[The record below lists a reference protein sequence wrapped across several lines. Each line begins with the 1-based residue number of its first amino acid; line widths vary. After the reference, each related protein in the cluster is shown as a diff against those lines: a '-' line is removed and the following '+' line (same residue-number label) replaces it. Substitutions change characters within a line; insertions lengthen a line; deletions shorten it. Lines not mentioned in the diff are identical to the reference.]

1 MYKTNIIKKLFI
13 IVIILSLLSAFNEYS
28 NSAQN
33 IDDLSYAVAIGV
45 DIGET
50 AKYRISLQLTTMESS
65 ATESAISDSSKSSS
79 GGSSGSGQ
87 SSSGGEESSS
97 KTSSNYIIQTMETD
111 SIDSALNIANSYINK
126 TINLSHCKI
135 LLVSED
141 IAKQGVEPLVN
152 SLINKVETRP
162 DCSIIV
168 SKIPEG
174 EFNDG
179 KKPKIEE
186 LISKYYDVASNLETG
201 RGYSETIKLNEFY
214 LTLNDTFY
222 QPYASLGTTYNTTK
236 NTNEQNVTS
245 NLDSQSK
252 TLITN
257 SEKQSVEVMGLAVF
271 KKDKLVGT
279 LNANQ
284 TLSHQLITNELDFST
299 LNIISP
305 FNSNETLDI
314 YISTYKK
321 PKIEIYINNSSP
333 FVKVNLYIAA
343 RIVSFNSYEINLLTE
358 EKLNL
363 VQRTVKNHLEK
374 QIYDY
379 LNTTAREYKSDISGL
394 GRFAVKNFITTNN
407 WNDYNWLEN
416 YQNSTFKVT
425 VDTSIK
431 TGNLL
436 TQE

>member
-1 MYKTNIIKKLFI
+1 MNKTDIVKKIFIVAIII
-13 IVIILSLLSAFNEYS
+13 SLLSGFNQYS

-45 DIGET
+45 DKGET

-65 ATESAISDSSKSSS
+65 ATESAISESSGSSEGSEASSNPVSSS
-79 GGSSGSGQ
+79 GS
-87 SSSGGEESSS
+87 
-97 KTSSNYIIQTMETD
+97 TASNYIIQTMETD

-135 LLVSED
+135 LLVSEE
-141 IAKQGVEPLVN
+141 IAKQGVDPLVN

-168 SKIPEG
+168 SKIPDD
-174 EFNDG
+174 EFNNE

-222 QPYASLGTTYNTTK
+222 QPYASLGTTYNTSK
-236 NTNEQNVTS
+236 NTNKQNIS
-245 NLDSQSK
+245 ANLDAQSK

-271 KKDKLVGT
+271 KKDKLVGS

-299 LNIISP
+299 INIISP
-305 FNSNETLDI
+305 FNPNETLDI
-314 YISTYKK
+314 YISTFKK
-321 PKIEIYINNSSP
+321 PNIKVNISNGSP
-333 FVKVNLYIAA
+333 FVEINLYIAA

-363 VQRTVKNHLEK
+363 IQDTVKRHLEN
-374 QIYDY
+374 QIYNY
-379 LNTTAREYKSDISGL
+379 LNKTAKEFNSDISGL
-394 GRFAVKNFITTNN
+394 GRYAVKNFRTTND
-407 WNDYNWLEN
+407 WNNYNWLEN
-416 YQNSTFKVT
+416 YQNCTFKVT

>member
-1 MYKTNIIKKLFI
+1 MNKTDIIKKIFI
-13 IVIILSLLSAFNEYS
+13 IAIIASLLSAFNQYS

-45 DIGET
+45 DVGET

-65 ATESAISDSSKSSS
+65 ATESAISESSQ
-79 GGSSGSGQ
+79 GGSSS
-87 SSSGGEESSS
+87 ESSS
-97 KTSSNYIIQTMETD
+97 SSDSSNKTSSNYIIQTMETD

-135 LLVSED
+135 LLVSEE

-162 DCSIIV
+162 DCSIII
-168 SKIPEG
+168 SKIPAD
-174 EFNDG
+174 EFADE

-236 NTNEQNVTS
+236 NTNDNNVS
-245 NLDSQSK
+245 ANLDAQSK
-252 TLITN
+252 TLVTN
-257 SEKQSVEVMGLAVF
+257 SEKESVEVMGLAVF
-271 KKDKLVGT
+271 KKDKLVGSLT
-279 LNANQ
+279 ANQ

-299 LNIISP
+299 INIISP
-305 FNSNETLDI
+305 FNQNETLDI
-314 YISTYKK
+314 YISTFKS
-321 PKIEIYINNSSP
+321 PKIKVNISGGSP
-333 FVKVNLYIAA
+333 FVQINLYVAA

-363 VQRTVKNHLEK
+363 IQNTVKKHLED

-379 LNTTAREYKSDISGL
+379 LNITAKEFKSDISGL
-394 GRFAVKNFITTNN
+394 GRYAVKNFQTIDN
-407 WNDYNWLEN
+407 WNNYNWLEN
-416 YQNSTFKVT
+416 YQNSVFKVN
-425 VDTSIK
+425 VATSIK

>member
-1 MYKTNIIKKLFI
+1 MNKTDIIKKIFI
-13 IVIILSLLSAFNEYS
+13 IAIIVSLLSGFNQYS

-45 DIGET
+45 DIGKT

-65 ATESAISDSSKSSS
+65 ATESAISE
-79 GGSSGSGQ
+79 SSGSSQNSQ
-87 SSSGGEESSS
+87 SSSNPVSSS
-97 KTSSNYIIQTMETD
+97 NSTSSNYIIQTMETD

-135 LLVSED
+135 LLVSEA

-168 SKIPEG
+168 SKIPND
-174 EFNDG
+174 EFGTD

-214 LTLNDTFY
+214 LTLNDSFF
-222 QPYASLGTTYNTTK
+222 QPYASLGTTYNTSK
-236 NTNEQNVTS
+236 NTNNENIPS
-245 NLDSQSK
+245 NLDAQSK
-252 TLITN
+252 TLVTN
-257 SEKQSVEVMGLAVF
+257 LEKESVEVMGLAVF
-271 KKDKLVGT
+271 KKDKLVGS

-299 LNIISP
+299 INIISP
-305 FNSNETLDI
+305 FNQNETLDI
-314 YISTYKK
+314 YISTFKK
-321 PKIEIYINNSSP
+321 PNIKVDISKGSP
-333 FVKVNLYIAA
+333 FVQINLYVAA
-343 RIVSFNSYEINLLTE
+343 RLISFNSYDINLLTE
-358 EKLNL
+358 DKLNL
-363 VQRTVKNHLEK
+363 IQDTVKKHLEY
-374 QIYDY
+374 QLYDY
-379 LNTTAREYKSDISGL
+379 LNTTSKNFKSDISGL
-394 GRFAVKNFITTNN
+394 GRYAVKNFTTIDDWNN
-407 WNDYNWLEN
+407 YNWLEN

>member
-1 MYKTNIIKKLFI
+1 MNKMDIIKKIFI
-13 IVIILSLLSAFNEYS
+13 IAIIVSLLSAFNEYS

-45 DIGET
+45 DVGET

-65 ATESAISDSSKSSS
+65 ATESAISDSPQGSSGSKSSS
-79 GGSSGSGQ
+79 NN
-87 SSSGGEESSS
+87 SSSN
-97 KTSSNYIIQTMETD
+97 TSSNYIIQTMETD

-135 LLVSED
+135 LLVSEE

-162 DCSIIV
+162 DCSIII
-168 SKIPEG
+168 SKIPDEEFDG
-174 EFNDG
+174 E
-179 KKPKIEE
+179 KKPKIEN
-186 LISKYYDVASNLETG
+186 LISKYYDVASNIETG

-222 QPYASLGTTYNTTK
+222 QPYASLGTTYNTSK
-236 NTNEQNVTS
+236 NTNDKNVS
-245 NLDSQSK
+245 ADLDTQSK

-257 SEKQSVEVMGLAVF
+257 LEKESVEVMGLAVF

-284 TLSHQLITNELDFST
+284 TLSHQLLSNELDFST

-305 FNSNETLDI
+305 FNQNETLDI
-314 YISTYKK
+314 YISTFKQ
-321 PKIEIYINNSSP
+321 PKIKVDIQNSSP
-333 FVKVNLYIAA
+333 FVQINLYVAA
-343 RIVSFNSYEINLLTE
+343 RIVSFNSYDINLLTE

-363 VQRTVKNHLEK
+363 IQNNVKNHLEN
-374 QIYDY
+374 QVYDY
-379 LNTTAREYKSDISGL
+379 LNKTAKEFNSDISGL
-394 GRFAVKNFITTNN
+394 GRYAVKNFRTTND
-407 WNDYNWLEN
+407 WNNYNWLEN
-416 YQNSTFKVT
+416 YQNSTFKVN
-425 VDTSIK
+425 VDISIK

>member
-1 MYKTNIIKKLFI
+1 M
-13 IVIILSLLSAFNEYS
+13 LSGFNQYS

-45 DIGET
+45 DVGKT

-65 ATESAISDSSKSSS
+65 ATESAISE
-79 GGSSGSGQ
+79 SSGSSEGSQ
-87 SSSGGEESSS
+87 SSSNPVSSS
-97 KTSSNYIIQTMETD
+97 SDTASNYIIQTMETD

-168 SKIPEG
+168 SKIPDN
-174 EFNDG
+174 EFDAG

-236 NTNEQNVTS
+236 NTNEQNIS
-245 NLDSQSK
+245 SDLDTQSK

-257 SEKQSVEVMGLAVF
+257 SEKESVEVMGLAVF
-271 KKDKLVGT
+271 KKDKLAGA

-284 TLSHQLITNELDFST
+284 TLSHQLNTNKLYFST
-299 LNIISP
+299 INIISP
-305 FNSNETLDI
+305 FNQNETLDI
-314 YISTYKK
+314 YISTFKK
-321 PKIEIYINNSSP
+321 PNIKVDISNGSP
-333 FVKVNLYIAA
+333 FVQINLYVAA
-343 RIVSFNSYEINLLTE
+343 RIISFNSYEINLLTE

-363 VQRTVKNHLEK
+363 IQDTVKRHLEN
-374 QIYDY
+374 QVYDY
-379 LNTTAREYKSDISGL
+379 LNITAKEFKSDISGL
-394 GRFAVKNFITTNN
+394 GRYAAKNFRTIDDWNN
-407 WNDYNWLEN
+407 YNWLEN
-416 YQNSTFKVT
+416 YQNSVFKVN

>member
-1 MYKTNIIKKLFI
+1 MNKNDIIKKIFI
-13 IVIILSLLSAFNEYS
+13 IAIIASLLSAFGEYS

-45 DIGET
+45 DVGET

-65 ATESAISDSSKSSS
+65 ATESAISDSS
-79 GGSSGSGQ
+79 GSSGNP
-87 SSSGGEESSS
+87 SSSSENSSS
-97 KTSSNYIIQTMETD
+97 NTSSNYIVQTMETD

-135 LLVSED
+135 LLLSEE
-141 IAKQGVEPLVN
+141 IAKKGVEPLVN

-168 SKIPEG
+168 SEIPED
-174 EFNDG
+174 EFSNEN
-179 KKPKIEE
+179 KPKIEE

-236 NTNEQNVTS
+236 NTNDKNIS
-245 NLDSQSK
+245 SDLDTQSK
-252 TLITN
+252 TLVTN

-271 KKDKLVGT
+271 KKDKLIGNLT
-279 LNANQ
+279 AHQ

-299 LNIISP
+299 LNIPSP
-305 FNSNETLDI
+305 FNPNETLDI
-314 YISTYKK
+314 YISSFKS
-321 PKIEIYINNSSP
+321 PKIKVDIQNSSP
-333 FVKVNLYIAA
+333 FVQINLYVAA
-343 RIVSFNSYEINLLTE
+343 RIVSFNSYDINLLTE

-363 VQRTVKNHLEK
+363 IQNTVKQHLEN
-374 QIYDY
+374 QLYDY
-379 LNTTAREYKSDISGL
+379 LNRTAKEYNSDISGL
-394 GRFAVKNFITTNN
+394 GRYAVKNFRTIEDWRN
-407 WNDYNWLEN
+407 YNWLEN
-416 YQNSTFKVT
+416 YQNSTFKVNI
-425 VDTSIK
+425 DISIK

>member
-1 MYKTNIIKKLFI
+1 MNKTNIVKNIFI
-13 IVIILSLLSAFNEYS
+13 IAIITSLFSAFDEYS

-65 ATESAISDSSKSSS
+65 ATESAISKSTGSTEGSQSSSNPVSSS
-79 GGSSGSGQ
+79 GD
-87 SSSGGEESSS
+87 
-97 KTSSNYIIQTMETD
+97 TASNYIIQTMETD

-168 SKIPEG
+168 SRIPDN
-174 EFNDG
+174 EFDNG

-236 NTNEQNVTS
+236 NTNNQNVS
-245 NLDSQSK
+245 SDLDTQSK
-252 TLITN
+252 TLVTN
-257 SEKQSVEVMGLAVF
+257 SEKESVEVMGLAVF
-271 KKDKLVGT
+271 
-279 LNANQ
+279 
-284 TLSHQLITNELDFST
+284 
-299 LNIISP
+299 
-305 FNSNETLDI
+305 NS
-314 YISTYKK
+314 
-321 PKIEIYINNSSP
+321 
-333 FVKVNLYIAA
+333 
-343 RIVSFNSYEINLLTE
+343 
-358 EKLNL
+358 
-363 VQRTVKNHLEK
+363 
-374 QIYDY
+374 
-379 LNTTAREYKSDISGL
+379 
-394 GRFAVKNFITTNN
+394 
-407 WNDYNWLEN
+407 
-416 YQNSTFKVT
+416 
-425 VDTSIK
+425 
-431 TGNLL
+431 
-436 TQE
+436 

>member
-1 MYKTNIIKKLFI
+1 MIQNDIIKKIFITAILFF
-13 IVIILSLLSAFNEYS
+13 LLAAFNEYS

-45 DIGET
+45 DVGKT

-65 ATESAISDSSKSSS
+65 ATDSAISDSE
-79 GGSSGSGQ
+79 
-87 SSSGGEESSS
+87 SGGE
-97 KTSSNYIIQTMETD
+97 TSSNPVSSTGSTSSNFIIQTVETD

-135 LLVSED
+135 LLVSEE

-168 SKIPEG
+168 SEIPKN
-174 EFNDG
+174 EFEED

-186 LISKYYDVASNLETG
+186 LISKYYDVAANLETG

-236 NTNEQNVTS
+236 NTNEQNVSSDLNT
-245 NLDSQSK
+245 QSK
-252 TLITN
+252 TLVTN

-271 KKDKLVGT
+271 KKDKLVGNLT
-279 LNANQ
+279 ANQ

-299 LNIISP
+299 INITSP
-305 FNSNETLDI
+305 FNPNETLDI
-314 YISTYKK
+314 YISTFKN
-321 PKIEIYINNSSP
+321 PKIKVDISSSSP
-333 FVKVNLYIAA
+333 FVQVNLYVAA

-358 EKLNL
+358 DK
-363 VQRTVKNHLEK
+363 
-374 QIYDY
+374 
-379 LNTTAREYKSDISGL
+379 
-394 GRFAVKNFITTNN
+394 
-407 WNDYNWLEN
+407 
-416 YQNSTFKVT
+416 
-425 VDTSIK
+425 
-431 TGNLL
+431 
-436 TQE
+436 

>member
-1 MYKTNIIKKLFI
+1 MIKNDIIKKIFITAILFF
-13 IVIILSLLSAFNEYS
+13 LLAAFNEYS

-45 DIGET
+45 DVGET
-50 AKYRISLQLTTMESS
+50 AKYKISLQLTTMESS
-65 ATESAISDSSKSSS
+65 ATDSAISDSE
-79 GGSSGSGQ
+79 
-87 SSSGGEESSS
+87 SGGESSS
-97 KTSSNYIIQTMETD
+97 NPIGSAGSTSSNFIIQTVETD

-126 TINLSHCKI
+126 AINLSHCKI
-135 LLVSED
+135 LLVSEE

-162 DCSIIV
+162 DCNIIV
-168 SKIPEG
+168 SRIPEN
-174 EFNDG
+174 EFEED

-186 LISKYYDVASNLETG
+186 LITKYHDVAANLETG

-222 QPYASLGTTYNTTK
+222 QPFASLGTTYNTTK
-236 NTNEQNVTS
+236 NTNEENVS
-245 NLDSQSK
+245 SDLDTQSK
-252 TLITN
+252 TLVTN

-271 KKDKLVGT
+271 KKDKLVGNLT
-279 LNANQ
+279 ADQ

-299 LNIISP
+299 INITSP
-305 FNSNETLDI
+305 FNPNETLDI
-314 YISTYKK
+314 YISTFKN
-321 PKIEIYINNSSP
+321 PKIKVDISNGSP
-333 FVKVNLYIAA
+333 FVQVNLYVAA

-358 EKLNL
+358 DKLNL
-363 VQRTVKNHLEK
+363 IQNTVKRHIEK

-379 LNTTAREYKSDISGL
+379 LNTTAKEYKSDISGF
-394 GRFAVKNFITTNN
+394 GRYAVKNFRTLDD
-407 WNDYNWLEN
+407 WNSYNWLEN
-416 YQNSTFKVT
+416 YQNSAFKVK
-425 VDTSIK
+425 VDISIK

>member
-1 MYKTNIIKKLFI
+1 MNKNNIIKKIFI
-13 IVIILSLLSAFNEYS
+13 ITIISSLLSAFNEYS

-45 DIGET
+45 DVGET

-65 ATESAISDSSKSSS
+65 ATEYAISDSSSGSSEGSQSSS
-79 GGSSGSGQ
+79 NPVGSSGS
-87 SSSGGEESSS
+87 
-97 KTSSNYIIQTMETD
+97 TSSNYIIQTMETD

-135 LLVSED
+135 LLVSEE

-168 SKIPEG
+168 SEIPED
-174 EFNDG
+174 EFTD
-179 KKPKIEE
+179 KDKPKIEE

-236 NTNEQNVTS
+236 NTNDKNVS
-245 NLDSQSK
+245 SDLDTQSK
-252 TLITN
+252 TLVTN
-257 SEKQSVEVMGLAVF
+257 SEKQSVEVMGLAIF
-271 KKDKLVGT
+271 KKDKLVGNLT
-279 LNANQ
+279 ATQ

-299 LNIISP
+299 LNIASP
-305 FNSNETLDI
+305 FNPNETLDI
-314 YISTYKK
+314 YISSFKR
-321 PKIEIYINNSSP
+321 PKIKVDIQNGSP
-333 FVKVNLYIAA
+333 FAQINLYVAA
-343 RIVSFNSYEINLLTE
+343 RIVSFNSYHINLLTE
-358 EKLNL
+358 ENLN
-363 VQRTVKNHLEK
+363 VIQSTVKQHLEN

-379 LNTTAREYKSDISGL
+379 LNTSAKEYNSDTSGL
-394 GRFAVKNFITTNN
+394 GRYAVKNFRTTDDWNN
-407 WNDYNWLEN
+407 YNWLEN
-416 YQNSTFKVT
+416 YQNSTFKVN
-425 VDTSIK
+425 VDISIK

>member
-1 MYKTNIIKKLFI
+1 MNKVSIVKKIFI
-13 IVIILSLLSAFNEYS
+13 IAIISSILSSFNEYS

-45 DIGET
+45 DVGET

-65 ATESAISDSSKSSS
+65 ATESAISDSSNGSSSQGSESTSNPVSSS
-79 GGSSGSGQ
+79 GS
-87 SSSGGEESSS
+87 
-97 KTSSNYIIQTMETD
+97 TSSNYIIQTMETD

-135 LLVSED
+135 LLISEE

-168 SKIPEG
+168 SEIPND
-174 EFNDG
+174 EFDSKN
-179 KKPKIEE
+179 KPKIEE
-186 LISKYYDVASNLETG
+186 LLSKYYDVASNLETG

-236 NTNEQNVTS
+236 NTNEQNVSS
-245 NLDSQSK
+245 NLDTQSK
-252 TLITN
+252 TLVTN

-271 KKDKLVGT
+271 KKDKLVGNLT
-279 LNANQ
+279 ANQ

-299 LNIISP
+299 LNIPSP
-305 FNSNETLDI
+305 FNQNETLDI
-314 YISTYKK
+314 YISSFKS
-321 PKIEIYINNSSP
+321 PKIKVDIQNSSP
-333 FVKVNLYIAA
+333 FVQINLYVAA
-343 RIVSFNSYEINLLTE
+343 RIVSFNSYDINLLTE

-363 VQRTVKNHLEK
+363 IQNTVKQHLEN
-374 QIYDY
+374 QLYDY
-379 LNTTAREYKSDISGL
+379 FNRTAKEYNSDISGL
-394 GRFAVKNFITTNN
+394 GRYAVKNFRTIEDWRN
-407 WNDYNWLEN
+407 YNWLEN
-416 YQNSTFKVT
+416 YQNSTFKVNI
-425 VDTSIK
+425 DISIK

>member
-1 MYKTNIIKKLFI
+1 MNKSDITKKIFI
-13 IVIILSLLSAFNEYS
+13 IAIIASLLSAFNEYS

-45 DIGET
+45 DVGET

-65 ATESAISDSSKSSS
+65 ATESAISESS
-79 GGSSGSGQ
+79 GGSSGGS
-87 SSSGGEESSS
+87 ESSS
-97 KTSSNYIIQTMETD
+97 NPVSSSSSTSSNYIIQTMETD
-111 SIDSALNIANSYINK
+111 SIDNALNIANSYINK

-135 LLVSED
+135 LLVSEE

-168 SKIPEG
+168 SKVPDN
-174 EFNDG
+174 EFDSE

-186 LISKYYDVASNLETG
+186 LISKYYDVASNIETG

-236 NTNEQNVTS
+236 NTNNQNISS

-279 LNANQ
+279 LNATQ

-305 FNSNETLDI
+305 FNPNETLDI
-314 YISTYKK
+314 YISTFKK
-321 PKIEIYINNSSP
+321 PQIKVDITNGSP
-333 FVKVNLYIAA
+333 FVQINLYVAA
-343 RIVSFNSYEINLLTE
+343 RIVSFNSYEINLLTK

-363 VQRTVKNHLEK
+363 VQDSVKKYLE
-374 QIYDY
+374 QQLYDY
-379 LNTTAREYKSDISGL
+379 LNTTSKEYSSDISGL
-394 GRFAVKNFITTNN
+394 GRYAVKNFKTIDDWNN
-407 WNDYNWLEN
+407 YNWLEN
-416 YQNSTFKVT
+416 YKNSTFKVNT
-425 VDTSIK
+425 DISIK

>member
-1 MYKTNIIKKLFI
+1 MNKADIVKKIFI
-13 IVIILSLLSAFNEYS
+13 IAIIVSLLSGFNEYS

-45 DIGET
+45 DVGET

-65 ATESAISDSSKSSS
+65 ATESAISE
-79 GGSSGSGQ
+79 SSGSSEGSQ
-87 SSSGGEESSS
+87 SSSNPVGSSS
-97 KTSSNYIIQTMETD
+97 DTASNYIIQTMETD
-111 SIDSALNIANSYINK
+111 SIDSSLNIANSYINK

-135 LLVSED
+135 LLVSEA

-168 SKIPEG
+168 SKIPDN
-174 EFNDG
+174 EFDAG

-236 NTNEQNVTS
+236 NTNDQNVS
-245 NLDSQSK
+245 SDLDTQSK

-257 SEKQSVEVMGLAVF
+257 SEKESVEVMGLAVF
-271 KKDKLVGT
+271 KKDKLAGS
-279 LNANQ
+279 LNAKQ
-284 TLSHQLITNELDFST
+284 TLSHQLITNKLDFST
-299 LNIISP
+299 INIISP
-305 FNSNETLDI
+305 FNQNETLDI
-314 YISTYKK
+314 YISTFKK
-321 PKIEIYINNSSP
+321 PNIKVDISNGSP
-333 FVKVNLYIAA
+333 FVQINLYVAA
-343 RIVSFNSYEINLLTE
+343 RIISFNSYEINLLTE

-363 VQRTVKNHLEK
+363 IQDTVKRHLEN
-374 QIYDY
+374 QVYDY
-379 LNTTAREYKSDISGL
+379 LNITAKEFKSDISGL
-394 GRFAVKNFITTNN
+394 GRYAAKNFRTIDDWNN
-407 WNDYNWLEN
+407 YNWLEN
-416 YQNSTFKVT
+416 YQNSVFKVN

>member
-1 MYKTNIIKKLFI
+1 MNTTNIVKKIFI
-13 IVIILSLLSAFNEYS
+13 IAIIASLLSGFSEYS

-45 DIGET
+45 DVGKT

-65 ATESAISDSSKSSS
+65 ATESAISE
-79 GGSSGSGQ
+79 SSGSSEGSQ
-87 SSSGGEESSS
+87 SSSNPVGSSS
-97 KTSSNYIIQTMETD
+97 DTASNYIIKTMETD

-168 SKIPEG
+168 SKIPDD
-174 EFNDG
+174 EFDND

-236 NTNEQNVTS
+236 NTNDQNVS
-245 NLDSQSK
+245 SDLDTQSK

-257 SEKQSVEVMGLAVF
+257 SEKESVEVMGLAVF
-271 KKDKLVGT
+271 KKDKLAGA

-284 TLSHQLITNELDFST
+284 TLSHQLITNKLDFST
-299 LNIISP
+299 INIISP
-305 FNSNETLDI
+305 FNPNETLDI
-314 YISTYKK
+314 YISTFKK
-321 PKIEIYINNSSP
+321 PNIKVDISNGSP
-333 FVKVNLYIAA
+333 FVQINLYVAA
-343 RIVSFNSYEINLLTE
+343 RIISFNSYEINLLTE

-363 VQRTVKNHLEK
+363 IQDRVKRHLEN
-374 QIYDY
+374 QVYDY
-379 LNTTAREYKSDISGL
+379 LNITAKEFKSDISGL
-394 GRFAVKNFITTNN
+394 GRYAAKNFRTIDDWNN
-407 WNDYNWLEN
+407 YNWLEN
-416 YQNSTFKVT
+416 YQNSVFKVN
-425 VDTSIK
+425 VETSIK

>member
-1 MYKTNIIKKLFI
+1 MDIIKKIFI
-13 IVIILSLLSAFNEYS
+13 IAIIISLLSAFNEYS

-45 DIGET
+45 DVGET

-65 ATESAISDSSKSSS
+65 ATESAISDSSQ
-79 GGSSGSGQ
+79 G
-87 SSSGGEESSS
+87 SSGGESSS
-97 KTSSNYIIQTMETD
+97 NSSSSDTSSNYIIQTMETD

-135 LLVSED
+135 LLVSEE

-168 SKIPEG
+168 SKIPADEFDG
-174 EFNDG
+174 E
-179 KKPKIEE
+179 KRPKIED
-186 LISKYYDVASNLETG
+186 LISKYYDVASNIETG

-236 NTNEQNVTS
+236 NTNDKNVS
-245 NLDSQSK
+245 SDLDTQSK
-252 TLITN
+252 TLVTN
-257 SEKQSVEVMGLAVF
+257 SEKESVEVMGLAVF
-271 KKDKLVGT
+271 KKDKLVGS

-284 TLSHQLITNELDFST
+284 TLSHQLLTNELDFST

-305 FNSNETLDI
+305 FNPNETLDI
-314 YISTYKK
+314 YISTFKK
-321 PKIEIYINNSSP
+321 PKIKVHIQNSSP
-333 FVKVNLYIAA
+333 FVQINLYVAA

-363 VQRTVKNHLEK
+363 IQNTVKSHLES
-374 QIYDY
+374 QVYDY
-379 LNTTAREYKSDISGL
+379 LNKTAKEFNSDISGL
-394 GRFAVKNFITTNN
+394 GRYAVKNFRTTND
-407 WNDYNWLEN
+407 WNNYNWLEN
-416 YQNSTFKVT
+416 YQNSAFKVN
-425 VDTSIK
+425 VDISIK

>member
-1 MYKTNIIKKLFI
+1 MNKTDIVKKIFI
-13 IVIILSLLSAFNEYS
+13 IAIIFSLLAAFNEYS

-45 DIGET
+45 DVGKT

-65 ATESAISDSSKSSS
+65 ATESATSQSSGSSSS
-79 GGSSGSGQ
+79 GQESSSNPVSSSGS
-87 SSSGGEESSS
+87 
-97 KTSSNYIIQTMETD
+97 TSSNHIIQTMETD

-135 LLVSED
+135 LLVSEE

-168 SKIPEG
+168 SKIPND
-174 EFNDG
+174 EFDND

-186 LISKYYDVASNLETG
+186 LLSKYYDVASNLETG

-214 LTLNDTFY
+214 LTLNDTFFE
-222 QPYASLGTTYNTTK
+222 PYASLGTTYNTTK
-236 NTNEQNVTS
+236 NTNDKNVS
-245 NLDSQSK
+245 SDLDSQSK
-252 TLITN
+252 TLVTN

-284 TLSHQLITNELDFST
+284 TLSHQLISNELDFST
-299 LNIISP
+299 LNVVSP

-314 YISTYKK
+314 YVSTFKT
-321 PKIEIYINNSSP
+321 PKINVDIQNSSP
-333 FVKVNLYIAA
+333 FIQLNLYVAA

-363 VQRTVKNHLEK
+363 VQDTVKKHLEK

-379 LNTTAREYKSDISGL
+379 LNTSAKNYKSDISGL
-394 GRFAVKNFITTNN
+394 GRFAVKNFTTLQD
-407 WNDYNWLEN
+407 WKKYNWLEN
-416 YQNSTFKVT
+416 FQNSTFKVN
-425 VDTSIK
+425 VDLSIK

>member
-1 MYKTNIIKKLFI
+1 MNTTNIIKKVFI
-13 IVIILSLLSAFNEYS
+13 IAIIGSLLSGFNQYS

-45 DIGET
+45 DVGET

-65 ATESAISDSSKSSS
+65 ATESAISESSGSSEGSKSSS
-79 GGSSGSGQ
+79 NPV
-87 SSSGGEESSS
+87 SSSGD
-97 KTSSNYIIQTMETD
+97 TASNYIIQTMETD
-111 SIDSALNIANSYINK
+111 SIDSALNITNSYINK

-135 LLVSED
+135 LLMSEE

-168 SKIPEG
+168 SKIPSD
-174 EFNDG
+174 EFDNG

-236 NTNEQNVTS
+236 NTNTQNVS
-245 NLDSQSK
+245 ANLDAQSK

-271 KKDKLVGT
+271 LKDKLVGT

-284 TLSHQLITNELDFST
+284 TLSHQLITNKLDFST
-299 LNIISP
+299 INIISP
-305 FNSNETLDI
+305 FNQNETLDI
-314 YISTYKK
+314 YISTFKK
-321 PKIEIYINNSSP
+321 PNTKVNISAGSP
-333 FVKVNLYIAA
+333 FVQMNLYVAA
-343 RIVSFNSYEINLLTE
+343 RIISFNSYEINLLTE
-358 EKLNL
+358 EKINL
-363 VQRTVKNHLEK
+363 IQDTVKKYLEN

-379 LNTTAREYKSDISGL
+379 LNLTAKEFKSDISGL
-394 GRFAVKNFITTNN
+394 GRYAAKNFRTIDDWNN
-407 WNDYNWLEN
+407 YNWLEN
-416 YQNSTFKVT
+416 YHNSVFKVN
-425 VDTSIK
+425 VDISIK

>member
-1 MYKTNIIKKLFI
+1 MNKTDIIKKIFI
-13 IVIILSLLSAFNEYS
+13 ISIIASLLSAFSEYS

-50 AKYRISLQLTTMESS
+50 SKYRISLQLTTMESS
-65 ATESAISDSSKSSS
+65 ATESAISNSSGASSGES
-79 GGSSGSGQ
+79 GSSNSGGGSSSQ
-87 SSSGGEESSS
+87 
-97 KTSSNYIIQTMETD
+97 TSSNYIIQTMETD

-135 LLVSED
+135 LLVSEE

-168 SKIPEG
+168 SKIPNG
-174 EFNDG
+174 EFNSE

-186 LISKYYDVASNLETG
+186 LISQYYDVASNIETG

-214 LTLNDTFY
+214 LTLNDSFY
-222 QPYASLGTTYNTTK
+222 QPYSSLGTTYNTSK
-236 NTNEQNVTS
+236 NTNNENVSS

-257 SEKQSVEVMGLAVF
+257 TEKQSVEVMGLGVF

-279 LNANQ
+279 LTANQ

-299 LNIISP
+299 INITSP
-305 FNSNETLDI
+305 FNPNETLDI
-314 YISTYKK
+314 YISTYKS
-321 PKIEIYINNSSP
+321 PKIKVDITNGSP
-333 FVKVNLYIAA
+333 FVQVNLYVAA

-363 VQRTVKNHLEK
+363 VQNTVKSYLEN

-379 LNTTAREYKSDISGL
+379 LNTTAKKYNSDISGL
-394 GRFAVKNFITTNN
+394 GRFAVKNFKTINDWNN
-407 WNDYNWLEN
+407 YNWLEN
-416 YQNSTFKVT
+416 YQNCTFKVNI
-425 VDTSIK
+425 DTSIK

>member
-1 MYKTNIIKKLFI
+1 MNKTDIVKKIFI
-13 IVIILSLLSAFNEYS
+13 IAIIASLLSGFSEYS

-65 ATESAISDSSKSSS
+65 ATESAISE
-79 GGSSGSGQ
+79 SSGSSEGSQ
-87 SSSGGEESSS
+87 SSSNPVGSSS
-97 KTSSNYIIQTMETD
+97 DTASNYIIQTMETD

-135 LLVSED
+135 LLVSEA

-168 SKIPEG
+168 SKIPDN
-174 EFNDG
+174 EFDDG

-236 NTNEQNVTS
+236 NTNDQNVSS
-245 NLDSQSK
+245 NLDTQSK
-252 TLITN
+252 TLVTN
-257 SEKQSVEVMGLAVF
+257 SEKESVEVMGLAVF
-271 KKDKLVGT
+271 KKDKLVGSLT
-279 LNANQ
+279 ANQ

-299 LNIISP
+299 INIISP
-305 FNSNETLDI
+305 FNPNETLDI
-314 YISTYKK
+314 YISTFKK
-321 PKIEIYINNSSP
+321 PNIKVDISNGSP
-333 FVKVNLYIAA
+333 FVQINLYVAA
-343 RIVSFNSYEINLLTE
+343 RIISFNSYEINLLTE

-363 VQRTVKNHLEK
+363 IQDTVKRHLEN
-374 QIYDY
+374 QVYDY
-379 LNTTAREYKSDISGL
+379 LNKTAKEFKSDISGL
-394 GRFAVKNFITTNN
+394 GRYAAKNFITIDDWNN
-407 WNDYNWLEN
+407 YNWLEN
-416 YQNSTFKVT
+416 YQNSVFKVN

>member
-1 MYKTNIIKKLFI
+1 MNKIDIVKKIFI
-13 IVIILSLLSAFNEYS
+13 IAIIFSLLSAFNEYS

-45 DIGET
+45 DIGKT

-65 ATESAISDSSKSSS
+65 ATESAISDSSGSSS
-79 GGSSGSGQ
+79 GSESSSNPV
-87 SSSGGEESSS
+87 SSSGD
-97 KTSSNYIIQTMETD
+97 TASNYIIQTMDTD

-135 LLVSED
+135 LLVSEE

-162 DCSIIV
+162 DCSIVV
-168 SKIPEG
+168 SKIPND
-174 EFNDG
+174 EFDG
-179 KKPKIEE
+179 DKKPKIES
-186 LISKYYDVASNLETG
+186 LISKYYDVASNMETG

-236 NTNEQNVTS
+236 NTNDKNVS
-245 NLDSQSK
+245 SDLDTQSK
-252 TLITN
+252 TLVTN
-257 SEKQSVEVMGLAVF
+257 SEKESVEVMGLAVF

-279 LNANQ
+279 LDANQ
-284 TLSHQLITNELDFST
+284 TLSHQLLTNKLDFST

-305 FNSNETLDI
+305 FNPNETLDI
-314 YISTYKK
+314 YISTFKK
-321 PKIEIYINNSSP
+321 PKIKVDIQNSSP
-333 FVKVNLYIAA
+333 FVQINLYVAA

-363 VQRTVKNHLEK
+363 IQNTVKSHLEG

-379 LNTTAREYKSDISGL
+379 LNKTAKEFNSDISGL
-394 GRFAVKNFITTNN
+394 GRYAVKNFRTTND
-407 WNDYNWLEN
+407 WNNYNWLEN
-416 YQNSTFKVT
+416 YQNSAFKIN
-425 VDTSIK
+425 VDISIK

>member
-1 MYKTNIIKKLFI
+1 MFKNDLIRKIFIGAILFF
-13 IVIILSLLSAFNEYS
+13 LLAAFNEYS

-45 DIGET
+45 DVGKT

-65 ATESAISDSSKSSS
+65 ATDSAISDSE
-79 GGSSGSGQ
+79 
-87 SSSGGEESSS
+87 SGGESSS
-97 KTSSNYIIQTMETD
+97 NPVGSAGSTSSNFIIQTVETD

-126 TINLSHCKI
+126 AINLSHCKI
-135 LLVSED
+135 LLVSEE

-162 DCSIIV
+162 DCNIIV
-168 SKIPEG
+168 SRIPEN
-174 EFNDG
+174 EFEED

-186 LISKYYDVASNLETG
+186 LISKYYDVAANLETG

-222 QPYASLGTTYNTTK
+222 QPFASLGTIYNTTK
-236 NTNEQNVTS
+236 NTNDQNVS
-245 NLDSQSK
+245 SDLDTQSK
-252 TLITN
+252 TLVTK

-279 LNANQ
+279 LTADQ

-299 LNIISP
+299 INITSP
-305 FNSNETLDI
+305 FNPNETLDI
-314 YISTYKK
+314 YISTFKN
-321 PKIEIYINNSSP
+321 PKIKVNISNGSP
-333 FVKVNLYIAA
+333 FVQVNLYVAA
-343 RIVSFNSYEINLLTE
+343 RITSFNSYEINLLTE
-358 EKLNL
+358 DKLNL
-363 VQRTVKNHLEK
+363 IQNTVKRHIEK

-379 LNTTAREYKSDISGL
+379 LNTTAKKYKSDISGF
-394 GRFAVKNFITTNN
+394 GRYAVKNFRTI
-407 WNDYNWLEN
+407 NDWETYNWLEN
-416 YQNSTFKVT
+416 YQNSTFKVN
-425 VDTSIK
+425 VDISIK

>member
-1 MYKTNIIKKLFI
+1 MIKNDIIKKIFIAAILFF
-13 IVIILSLLSAFNEYS
+13 LLAAFNEYS

-45 DIGET
+45 DVGET
-50 AKYRISLQLTTMESS
+50 AKYKISLQLTTMESS
-65 ATESAISDSSKSSS
+65 ATDSAIS
-79 GGSSGSGQ
+79 GSE
-87 SSSGGEESSS
+87 SGGESSS
-97 KTSSNYIIQTMETD
+97 NPVGSAGSTSSNFIIQTVETD

-126 TINLSHCKI
+126 AINLSHCKI
-135 LLVSED
+135 LLVSEE

-168 SKIPEG
+168 SEIPEN
-174 EFNDG
+174 EFEED

-186 LISKYYDVASNLETG
+186 LISKYYDVAANLETG

-214 LTLNDTFY
+214 LTLNDSFY

-236 NTNEQNVTS
+236 NTNEQNVS
-245 NLDSQSK
+245 SDLDTQSK
-252 TLITN
+252 TLVTN

-271 KKDKLVGT
+271 KKDKLVGN
-279 LNANQ
+279 LSANQ
-284 TLSHQLITNELDFST
+284 TLSHQLITNELEFST

-305 FNSNETLDI
+305 FNPNETLDI
-314 YISTYKK
+314 YISTFKN
-321 PKIEIYINNSSP
+321 PKIKVDISNGSP
-333 FVKVNLYIAA
+333 FVQVNLYVAA

-358 EKLNL
+358 DKLNL
-363 VQRTVKNHLEK
+363 IQNTVKRHIEK

-379 LNTTAREYKSDISGL
+379 LYITSKEYKSDISGF
-394 GRFAVKNFITTNN
+394 GRYAVKNFRTI
-407 WNDYNWLEN
+407 NDWESYNWLEN
-416 YQNSTFKVT
+416 YQNSTFKVN
-425 VDTSIK
+425 VDISIK

>member
-1 MYKTNIIKKLFI
+1 M
-13 IVIILSLLSAFNEYS
+13 
-28 NSAQN
+28 
-33 IDDLSYAVAIGV
+33 SYAVAIGV
-45 DIGET
+45 DVGKT

-65 ATESAISDSSKSSS
+65 ATESAISSSS
-79 GGSSGSGQ
+79 GGSSGS
-87 SSSGGEESSS
+87 SESSS
-97 KTSSNYIIQTMETD
+97 NPVGSSSSSSSNYIIQTMETD

-135 LLVSED
+135 LLVSQE
-141 IAKQGVEPLVN
+141 IARQGVEPLVN

-168 SKIPEG
+168 SKIPDN
-174 EFNDG
+174 EFDSGN
-179 KKPKIEE
+179 KPKIEE
-186 LISKYYDVASNLETG
+186 LISQYYDVASNIETG

-214 LTLNDTFY
+214 LTLNDSFY
-222 QPYASLGTTYNTTK
+222 QPYASLGTTYNTMK
-236 NTNEQNVTS
+236 NTNTQNVS
-245 NLDSQSK
+245 SDLDSQSK

-257 SEKQSVEVMGLAVF
+257 AEKKSVEVLGLSVF

-279 LNANQ
+279 LTANQ

-299 LNIISP
+299 LNITSP
-305 FNSNETLDI
+305 FNPNETLDI
-314 YISTYKK
+314 YISTFKK
-321 PKIEIYINNSSP
+321 PKIEVDITTGSP
-333 FVKVNLYIAA
+333 FVQVNLYVAA

-363 VQRTVKNHLEK
+363 VQDTVKRHLEN

-379 LNTTAREYKSDISGL
+379 LNTTAKKYNSDISGF
-394 GRFAVKNFITTNN
+394 GRYAAKNFITIDDWNN
-407 WNDYNWLEN
+407 YNWLEN
-416 YQNSTFKVT
+416 YQNSVFKVN
-425 VDTSIK
+425 VDISIK

>member
-1 MYKTNIIKKLFI
+1 MNKTDIVKKIFI
-13 IVIILSLLSAFNEYS
+13 IAIIASLLSGFSEYS

-65 ATESAISDSSKSSS
+65 ATESAISE
-79 GGSSGSGQ
+79 SSGSSEGSQ
-87 SSSGGEESSS
+87 SSSNPVGSSS
-97 KTSSNYIIQTMETD
+97 DTASNYIIQTMETD

-135 LLVSED
+135 LLVSEA

-168 SKIPEG
+168 SKIPDN
-174 EFNDG
+174 EFDDG

-236 NTNEQNVTS
+236 NTNDQNVSS
-245 NLDSQSK
+245 NLDTQSK
-252 TLITN
+252 TLVTN
-257 SEKQSVEVMGLAVF
+257 SEKESVEVMGLAVF
-271 KKDKLVGT
+271 KKDKLVGSLT
-279 LNANQ
+279 ANQ

-299 LNIISP
+299 INIISP
-305 FNSNETLDI
+305 FNPNETLDI
-314 YISTYKK
+314 YISTFKK
-321 PKIEIYINNSSP
+321 PNIKVDISNGSP
-333 FVKVNLYIAA
+333 FVQINLYVAA
-343 RIVSFNSYEINLLTE
+343 RIISFNSYEINLLTE

-363 VQRTVKNHLEK
+363 IQDTVKRHLEN
-374 QIYDY
+374 QVYDY
-379 LNTTAREYKSDISGL
+379 LNKTAKEFKSDISGL
-394 GRFAVKNFITTNN
+394 GRYAAKNFITIDDWNN
-407 WNDYNWLEN
+407 YNWLEN
-416 YQNSTFKVT
+416 YQNSVFKIN

>member
-1 MYKTNIIKKLFI
+1 MNKTNIVKKIFI
-13 IVIILSLLSAFNEYS
+13 IAIIGFLLSGFSEYS

-45 DIGET
+45 DVGET
-50 AKYRISLQLTTMESS
+50 AKYKISLQLTTMESS
-65 ATESAISDSSKSSS
+65 ATESAISESSGSSEGSQSSSNPVSSS
-79 GGSSGSGQ
+79 GD
-87 SSSGGEESSS
+87 
-97 KTSSNYIIQTMETD
+97 TASNYIIQTMETD

-135 LLVSED
+135 LLVSEA

-168 SKIPEG
+168 SKIPDD
-174 EFNDG
+174 EFDNG

-236 NTNEQNVTS
+236 NTNDQSVS
-245 NLDSQSK
+245 SDLDAQSK
-252 TLITN
+252 TLVTN
-257 SEKQSVEVMGLAVF
+257 SEKESVEVMGLAVF
-271 KKDKLVGT
+271 KKDKLVGSLT
-279 LNANQ
+279 ANQ

-299 LNIISP
+299 INIISP
-305 FNSNETLDI
+305 FNQNETLDI
-314 YISTYKK
+314 YISTFKK
-321 PKIEIYINNSSP
+321 PNIKVDISNGSP
-333 FVKVNLYIAA
+333 FVQINLFVAA

-363 VQRTVKNHLEK
+363 IQNTVKKHLEN

-379 LNTTAREYKSDISGL
+379 LNTTAKEFKSDISGL
-394 GRFAVKNFITTNN
+394 GRYAVKNFQTIDDWNN
-407 WNDYNWLEN
+407 YNWLEN
-416 YQNSTFKVT
+416 FQNSAFKVN

>member
-1 MYKTNIIKKLFI
+1 MNKTDIVKKIFI
-13 IVIILSLLSAFNEYS
+13 IAIIFSLLSAFNEYS

-45 DIGET
+45 DVGKT

-65 ATESAISDSSKSSS
+65 ATESAISESSS
-79 GGSSGSGQ
+79 GSSEGSESSSNPVSSSGS
-87 SSSGGEESSS
+87 
-97 KTSSNYIIQTMETD
+97 TSSNHIIQTMETD

-135 LLVSED
+135 LLVSEE

-168 SKIPEG
+168 SKIPND
-174 EFNDG
+174 EFDND

-186 LISKYYDVASNLETG
+186 LLSKYYDVASNLETG

-214 LTLNDTFY
+214 LTLNDTFFE
-222 QPYASLGTTYNTTK
+222 PYASLGTTYNTTK
-236 NTNEQNVTS
+236 NTNDKNVSS

-271 KKDKLVGT
+271 KKDKLIGT

-284 TLSHQLITNELDFST
+284 TLSHQLISNKLDFST
-299 LNIISP
+299 LNVVSP
-305 FNSNETLDI
+305 FNPNETLDI
-314 YISTYKK
+314 YISTFKS
-321 PKIEIYINNSSP
+321 PKINVDIQNSSP
-333 FVKVNLYIAA
+333 FVQINLYVAA
-343 RIVSFNSYEINLLTE
+343 RIVSFNSYEIKLLTE

-363 VQRTVKNHLEK
+363 VQDTVKKHLEK

-379 LNTTAREYKSDISGL
+379 LNTSAKNYKSDISGL
-394 GRFAVKNFITTNN
+394 GRFAVKNFSTIQDWEN
-407 WNDYNWLEN
+407 YNWLEN
-416 YQNSTFKVT
+416 FQNSTFKVN
-425 VDTSIK
+425 VDLSIK

>member
-1 MYKTNIIKKLFI
+1 MNKNDIIKKIFI
-13 IVIILSLLSAFNEYS
+13 IAIIVSLLSAFNEYS

-45 DIGET
+45 DVGKT

-65 ATESAISDSSKSSS
+65 ATESAISESSGDSS
-79 GGSSGSGQ
+79 GGSSDSQ
-87 SSSGGEESSS
+87 SSSGTSSS
-97 KTSSNYIIQTMETD
+97 GSASSNYIIQTVETD

-135 LLVSED
+135 LLVSEE
-141 IAKQGVEPLVN
+141 IARQGVEPLVN

-168 SKIPEG
+168 SEIPSD
-174 EFNDG
+174 EFDD
-179 KKPKIEE
+179 KDKPKIEK
-186 LISKYYDVASNLETG
+186 LLSKYYDVASNLETG

-214 LTLNDTFY
+214 LTLNDSFY

-236 NTNEQNVTS
+236 NTNEQNVSS
-245 NLDSQSK
+245 NLDTQSK

-271 KKDKLVGT
+271 KEDKLVGN

-299 LNIISP
+299 LNIPSP
-305 FNSNETLDI
+305 FNQNETLDI
-314 YISTYKK
+314 YISSFKS
-321 PKIEIYINNSSP
+321 PKIKVDIQNGSP
-333 FVKVNLYIAA
+333 FVQINLYVAA
-343 RIVSFNSYEINLLTE
+343 RIVSFNSYHINLLTE
-358 EKLNL
+358 ENLNL
-363 VQRTVKNHLEK
+363 IQTTVKQHLEN
-374 QIYDY
+374 QMYDY
-379 LNTTAREYKSDISGL
+379 LNTTSKEYNSDISGL
-394 GRFAVKNFITTNN
+394 GRYAVKNFKTTED
-407 WNDYNWLEN
+407 WNSYNWLEN
-416 YQNSTFKVT
+416 FQNSTFKVNI
-425 VDTSIK
+425 DISIK

>member
-1 MYKTNIIKKLFI
+1 MIKNDIIKKIFITAILFF
-13 IVIILSLLSAFNEYS
+13 LLAAFNEYS

-45 DIGET
+45 DKGKT

-65 ATESAISDSSKSSS
+65 ATESAISDPSSGSSS
-79 GGSSGSGQ
+79 GS
-87 SSSGGEESSS
+87 ESSS
-97 KTSSNYIIQTMETD
+97 NPVGSTGSTSSNFIIQTVETD

-135 LLVSED
+135 LLVSEE

-168 SKIPEG
+168 SEIPEN
-174 EFNDG
+174 EFEED

-186 LISKYYDVASNLETG
+186 LISKYYDVAANLETG

-222 QPYASLGTTYNTTK
+222 EPYASLGTTYNTTK
-236 NTNEQNVTS
+236 NTNEENVS
-245 NLDSQSK
+245 SDLDTQSK

-257 SEKQSVEVMGLAVF
+257 SEKESVEVMGLAVF
-271 KKDKLVGT
+271 KKDKLVGNLT
-279 LNANQ
+279 ANQ
-284 TLSHQLITNELDFST
+284 TLSHQLITNELDFAT
-299 LNIISP
+299 INIVSP

-314 YISTYKK
+314 YISTLRN
-321 PKIEIYINNSSP
+321 PKIKVDISNGSP
-333 FVKVNLYIAA
+333 FVKVNLYVAA

-358 EKLNL
+358 DKLNII
-363 VQRTVKNHLEK
+363 QNTVKRHIEK

-379 LNTTAREYKSDISGL
+379 LNTTAKKYKSDISGF
-394 GRFAVKNFITTNN
+394 GRFAVKNFRTI
-407 WNDYNWLEN
+407 NDWKSYNWLEN
-416 YQNSTFKVT
+416 YQNSTFKVN
-425 VDTSIK
+425 VDISIK

>member
-1 MYKTNIIKKLFI
+1 MIKNDIIKKIFI
-13 IVIILSLLSAFNEYS
+13 IAIIFFLLAAFNEYS

-45 DIGET
+45 DVGKT

-65 ATESAISDSSKSSS
+65 ATDSAISDPSSGSSS
-79 GGSSGSGQ
+79 GSESSSNPVSSSGS
-87 SSSGGEESSS
+87 
-97 KTSSNYIIQTMETD
+97 TSSNFIIQTIETD

-126 TINLSHCKI
+126 AINLSHCKI
-135 LLVSED
+135 LLVSEE

-162 DCSIIV
+162 DCNIIV
-168 SKIPEG
+168 SRIPEN
-174 EFNDG
+174 EFEED

-186 LISKYYDVASNLETG
+186 LITKYYDVAANLETG

-236 NTNEQNVTS
+236 NTNDENVS
-245 NLDSQSK
+245 SDLDTHSK
-252 TLITN
+252 TLVTN

-299 LNIISP
+299 INMPSP
-305 FNSNETLDI
+305 FNPNETLDI
-314 YISTYKK
+314 YISTLKT
-321 PKIEIYINNSSP
+321 PKIKVDISHGSP
-333 FVKVNLYIAA
+333 FVQVNLYIAA

-358 EKLNL
+358 DKLNL
-363 VQRTVKNHLEK
+363 IQNTVKRHLEK

-379 LNTTAREYKSDISGL
+379 VNTTAKEYKSDISGF
-394 GRFAVKNFITTNN
+394 GRYAVKNFRTI
-407 WNDYNWLEN
+407 NDWESYNWLEN
-416 YQNSTFKVT
+416 YQNSTFKVN
-425 VDTSIK
+425 VDISIK

>member
-1 MYKTNIIKKLFI
+1 MNKSDIIKKIFI
-13 IVIILSLLSAFNEYS
+13 IVILASLLSAFNEYS

-45 DIGET
+45 DVGKT

-65 ATESAISDSSKSSS
+65 ATESAISDSRSGSSS
-79 GGSSGSGQ
+79 QGSESSSNPVGSSGS
-87 SSSGGEESSS
+87 
-97 KTSSNYIIQTMETD
+97 TSSNYIIQTVETD
-111 SIDSALNIANSYINK
+111 SIDSALNITNSYINK

-135 LLVSED
+135 LLVSEE

-168 SKIPEG
+168 SEIPDG
-174 EFNDG
+174 EFSD
-179 KKPKIEE
+179 KDKPKIEE

-236 NTNEQNVTS
+236 NTNDKNVSS
-245 NLDSQSK
+245 NLDTQSK
-252 TLITN
+252 TLVTN

-271 KKDKLVGT
+271 KKDKLVGNLT
-279 LNANQ
+279 ANQ

-299 LNIISP
+299 LNIPSP
-305 FNSNETLDI
+305 FNPNETLDI
-314 YISTYKK
+314 YISSFKSPQIK
-321 PKIEIYINNSSP
+321 VYIQNGSP
-333 FVKVNLYIAA
+333 FVQLNLFVAA
-343 RIVSFNSYEINLLTE
+343 RIVSFNSYHINLLTE
-358 EKLNL
+358 ENLNII
-363 VQRTVKNHLEK
+363 QSTVKQHLEN

-379 LNTTAREYKSDISGL
+379 LNTSAKEYNSDTSGL
-394 GRFAVKNFITTNN
+394 GRYAVKNFKTTEDWNN
-407 WNDYNWLEN
+407 YNWLEN
-416 YQNSTFKVT
+416 YQNSTFKVN
-425 VDTSIK
+425 VDISIK

>member
-1 MYKTNIIKKLFI
+1 MDIIKKIFI
-13 IVIILSLLSAFNEYS
+13 IAIIVSLLSAFNEYS

-45 DIGET
+45 DVGET

-65 ATESAISDSSKSSS
+65 ATESAISDSSQ
-79 GGSSGSGQ
+79 G
-87 SSSGGEESSS
+87 SSGGESSS
-97 KTSSNYIIQTMETD
+97 NSSSSDTSSNYIIQTMETD

-135 LLVSED
+135 LLVSEE

-168 SKIPEG
+168 SEIPND
-174 EFNDG
+174 EFDDG
-179 KKPKIEE
+179 KKPKIEN
-186 LISKYYDVASNLETG
+186 LISKYYDVAANIETG

-236 NTNEQNVTS
+236 NTNYKNVS
-245 NLDSQSK
+245 SDLDTQSK
-252 TLITN
+252 TLVTN
-257 SEKQSVEVMGLAVF
+257 SEKESVEVMGLAVF
-271 KKDKLVGT
+271 KKDKLVGS
-279 LNANQ
+279 LNAIQ
-284 TLSHQLITNELDFST
+284 TLSHQLLTNELDFST

-305 FNSNETLDI
+305 FNTNETLDI
-314 YISTYKK
+314 YISTFKT
-321 PKIEIYINNSSP
+321 PKIKVDIQNSSP
-333 FVKVNLYIAA
+333 FVQINLYVAA

-363 VQRTVKNHLEK
+363 IQNTVKSHLES
-374 QIYDY
+374 QVYDY
-379 LNTTAREYKSDISGL
+379 LNKTAKELNSDISGL
-394 GRFAVKNFITTNN
+394 GRYAVKNFKTTND
-407 WNDYNWLEN
+407 WNNYNWLEN
-416 YQNSTFKVT
+416 YQNSAFKVN
-425 VDTSIK
+425 VDISIK

>member
-1 MYKTNIIKKLFI
+1 MNKTDIVKKIFI
-13 IVIILSLLSAFNEYS
+13 IAIIASLLSGFSEYS

-45 DIGET
+45 DVGKT

-65 ATESAISDSSKSSS
+65 ATESAISE
-79 GGSSGSGQ
+79 SSGSSEGSQ
-87 SSSGGEESSS
+87 SSSNPVSSS
-97 KTSSNYIIQTMETD
+97 SDTASNYIIQTMETD
-111 SIDSALNIANSYINK
+111 SIDSSLNIANSYINK

-168 SKIPEG
+168 SKIPDN
-174 EFNDG
+174 EFDDG

-236 NTNEQNVTS
+236 NTNDQNVSS
-245 NLDSQSK
+245 NLDTQSK
-252 TLITN
+252 TLVTN
-257 SEKQSVEVMGLAVF
+257 SEKESVEVMGLAVF
-271 KKDKLVGT
+271 KKDKLVGSLT
-279 LNANQ
+279 ANQ

-299 LNIISP
+299 INIISP
-305 FNSNETLDI
+305 FNPNETLDI
-314 YISTYKK
+314 YISTFKK
-321 PKIEIYINNSSP
+321 PNIKVDISNGSP
-333 FVKVNLYIAA
+333 FVQINLYVAA

-363 VQRTVKNHLEK
+363 IQNTVKKHLED

-379 LNTTAREYKSDISGL
+379 LNTTAKEFKSDISGL
-394 GRFAVKNFITTNN
+394 GRYAVKNFQTIDDWNN
-407 WNDYNWLEN
+407 YNWLEN
-416 YQNSTFKVT
+416 FQNSAFKVN

>member
-1 MYKTNIIKKLFI
+1 MNKTDIVKKTFI
-13 IVIILSLLSAFNEYS
+13 IAIIASLLSGFNQYS

-33 IDDLSYAVAIGV
+33 IDDLSYAVAIAV
-45 DIGET
+45 DVGET

-65 ATESAISDSSKSSS
+65 ATESAISE
-79 GGSSGSGQ
+79 SSGSSEGSQ
-87 SSSGGEESSS
+87 SSSNPVGSSS
-97 KTSSNYIIQTMETD
+97 DTASNYIIQTMETD

-135 LLVSED
+135 LLVSEE

-168 SKIPEG
+168 SKIPAD
-174 EFNDG
+174 EFDNG

-236 NTNEQNVTS
+236 NTNTENVS
-245 NLDSQSK
+245 ANLDAQSK

-271 KKDKLVGT
+271 KKDKLVGS
-279 LNANQ
+279 LNAYQ

-299 LNIISP
+299 INIISP
-305 FNSNETLDI
+305 FNQNETLDI
-314 YISTYKK
+314 YISTLKK
-321 PKIEIYINNSSP
+321 PNIKVDISNGSP
-333 FVKVNLYIAA
+333 FVQINLYVAA
-343 RIVSFNSYEINLLTE
+343 RIISFNSYEINLLTE

-363 VQRTVKNHLEK
+363 IQDTVKRHLEN
-374 QIYDY
+374 QVYDY
-379 LNTTAREYKSDISGL
+379 LNTTAKEFKSDISGL
-394 GRFAVKNFITTNN
+394 GRFAAKNFRTIDDWNN
-407 WNDYNWLEN
+407 YNWLEN
-416 YQNSTFKVT
+416 FQNSVFKVN

>member
-1 MYKTNIIKKLFI
+1 MNKTNIVKKIFI
-13 IVIILSLLSAFNEYS
+13 IAIIASLLSGFSKYS

-45 DIGET
+45 DVGKT

-65 ATESAISDSSKSSS
+65 ATESAISE
-79 GGSSGSGQ
+79 SSGSSEGSQ
-87 SSSGGEESSS
+87 SSSNPVSSS
-97 KTSSNYIIQTMETD
+97 SDTASNYIIQTMETD

-168 SKIPEG
+168 SKIPDN
-174 EFNDG
+174 EFDAG

-236 NTNEQNVTS
+236 NTNEQNIS
-245 NLDSQSK
+245 SDLDTQSK

-257 SEKQSVEVMGLAVF
+257 SEKESVEVMGLAVF
-271 KKDKLVGT
+271 KKDKLTGS
-279 LNANQ
+279 LIANQ
-284 TLSHQLITNELDFST
+284 TLSHQLITNKLDFST
-299 LNIISP
+299 INIISP
-305 FNSNETLDI
+305 FNQNETLDI
-314 YISTYKK
+314 YISTFKK
-321 PKIEIYINNSSP
+321 PNIKVDISNGSP
-333 FVKVNLYIAA
+333 FVQINLYVAA
-343 RIVSFNSYEINLLTE
+343 RIISFNSYEINLLTE

-363 VQRTVKNHLEK
+363 IQDTVKRHLEN
-374 QIYDY
+374 QVYDY
-379 LNTTAREYKSDISGL
+379 LNITAKEFKSDISGL
-394 GRFAVKNFITTNN
+394 GRYAAKNFRTIDDWNN
-407 WNDYNWLEN
+407 YNWLEN
-416 YQNSTFKVT
+416 YQNSVFKVN